1 MTEVNCFRGKGPMN
15 KFNVETKI
23 FGNVAILYPKGYLN
37 NLAAEGLEKE
47 CDACIGKGIRNIVL
61 NLNGIELIN
70 SIGISILLGV
80 IEKVKGTDGTLCF
93 TNLSKLHADTF
104 QMLGLTKYMKVFA
117 SDEEAISHL
126 RAH

>member
-1 MTEVNCFRGKGPMN
+1 MT
-15 KFNVETKI
+15 KFNVESKI
-23 FGNVAILYPKGYLN
+23 SGDVAILYPQGYLN

-47 CDACIGKGIRNIVL
+47 CDACIAKGIRKIVL

-93 TNLSKLHADTF
+93 TNLSKLHSETF
-104 QMLGLTKYMKVFA
+104 EMLGLSKYMKVFA
-117 SDEEAISHL
+117 SEDDALSHL